1 VKLALL
7 PGELAGGEW
16 TDDTSMALALAD
28 SIAEAGWDINDQAER
43 YVRWWQTGAYWG
55 ESGIPADWLEGP
67 AGEDMIEKAL
77 RGLLREE
84 T

>member
-1 VKLALL
+1 
-7 PGELAGGEW
+7 
-16 TDDTSMALALAD
+16 MALALAD

-84 T
+84 TRSHMTSG